1 MASPVLGVLLRNCQH
16 DNNDTSTSKVRFVL
30 QCDNFAVQIA
40 RTPIQMPI
48 PGNSPELMDFGIFR
62 PSLSISGMVPT
73 VGGESEVNAAGLS
86 GQSNIDYFA
95 FLEHTNYARKR
106 NNDTVHTQKYFLP
119 TKNVL
124 EKAAYTW
131 QVGLSSIEVEIADAS
146 VPSYNKYSEGS
157 TIPNNHTTAPNL
169 YNTAPTGGGVYRV
182 AIQQARFQVDA
193 SKEDR
198 WSFQMQF
205 VSEAR
210 DDLGL

>member
-95 FLEHTNYARKR
+95 FLE
-106 NNDTVHTQKYFLP
+106 Q
-119 TKNVL
+119 TK
-124 EKAAYTW
+124 
-131 QVGLSSIEVEIADAS
+131 
-146 VPSYNKYSEGS
+146 
-157 TIPNNHTTAPNL
+157 
-169 YNTAPTGGGVYRV
+169 
-182 AIQQARFQVDA
+182 
-193 SKEDR
+193 
-198 WSFQMQF
+198 
-205 VSEAR
+205 
-210 DDLGL
+210 